1 MKSFVRGY
9 TPNHMNKKRALIS
22 GVACIAAVM
31 MLVFAGCIK
40 EDYPVRLI
48 LPVVTTT
55 AASAVSS
62 TSVTSGGNVV
72 SDGGF
77 DVTARGICWGNKI
90 NPSLADTLDRFSSNG
105 TGTGQFSVTIDT
117 LTAGKDY
124 HIRAYATNKEGTAYG
139 PDITFSTPE

>member
-1 MKSFVRGY
+1 MKSIVRGY

-40 EDYPVRLI
+40 EDYPVRLVF
-48 LPVVTTT
+48 PVVTTT
-55 AASAVSS
+55 AASAVSA

-72 SDGGF
+72 SDGGT
-77 DVTARGICWGNKI
+77 DITARGICWGYKI
-90 NPSLADTLDRFSSNG
+90 NPSLADTLNRFSSNG
-105 TGTGQFSVTIDT
+105 TGTGQFAVTIDT

-124 HIRAYATNKEGTAYG
+124 HIRAYATNKQGTAYG
-139 PDITFSTPE
+139 PDLTFSTPE